1 VVVAVAGDGHPIEHL
16 TVGADARGRPLAP
29 DSLFPVASITK
40 LVTVLNVLRLVDR
53 GALHYD
59 DRLDTYLPD
68 SAAAR
73 AGVTLR
79 MLFTHTSGLQGME
92 DYDARWTPSLAWP
105 VESEAALRVAP
116 EVTPG
121 TRLSPAD

>member
-1 VVVAVAGDGHPIEHL
+1 M
-16 TVGADARGRPLAP
+16 GADARGRPLAP
-29 DSLFPVASITK
+29 DSLFPVGSITK

-79 MLFTHTSGLQGME
+79 MRFTHTSGL
-92 DYDARWTPSLAWP
+92 
-105 VESEAALRVAP
+105 
-116 EVTPG
+116 
-121 TRLSPAD
+121 